1 MEILGIDIGGSGIK
15 GAIVDTDKGDFITE
29 RLRIAT
35 PQPSTPAAVAKVVAQ
50 ISSHFDWRAPIG
62 CTFPAVVKRGVTLSA
77 ANVDKGWIGKDAA
90 ALLGAETGNPVLVL
104 NDADAAGI
112 AEMRFGAGRGRGGL
126 VVILTLGTGYRQL
139 ALYGRHARAQYGNGA
154 SHHSRQRR
162 RDARLRT
169 RARNQRL

>member
-77 ANVDKGWIGKDAA
+77 ANVDKGWIGMDAA

-112 AEMRFGAGRGRGGL
+112 AEMRFGAGRGRGGWSSFSL
-126 VVILTLGTGYRQL
+126 WARVSAARSLWTARSCPIWKWGISSFAAKTPKPRLGTR
-139 ALYGRHARAQYGNGA
+139 
-154 SHHSRQRR
+154 S
-162 RDARLRT
+162 
-169 RARNQRL
+169 